1 MYNDYFFNY
10 IPSKVTITIG
20 MAALFSFVSGPVNK
34 YAGRKSAISVSAL
47 LFFLGSAI
55 LGGATVRSNFQSL
68 AFLLK
73 LFIIFFQ
80 NFSPFHFFEFFDNF
94 F

>member
-1 MYNDYFFNY
+1 MIIFFNY
-10 IPSKVTITIG
+10 TPSKVTITIG

-55 LGGATVRSNFQSL
+55 LGGATVRSKF
-68 AFLLK
+68 
-73 LFIIFFQ
+73 
-80 NFSPFHFFEFFDNF
+80 
-94 F
+94 